1 MISWVRLMK
10 SKKDATL
17 FREIFDYDMP
27 DKMLQTLHG
36 LQRVDSYNLKAI
48 LIEDT
53 IISFDNMVKKI
64 SEGAE
69 KNEKKIV
76 KIVSK
81 ILDFGLNQRNKKG
94 QELKILT
101 TIQMLSR
108 LPISLAQL
116 NAENNSKKNKNEIR
130 QLLYSLYRS
139 KNLQKNICKCS
150 IDII

>member
-1 MISWVRLMK
+1 MK

-81 ILDFGLNQRNKKG
+81 ILDFGLNKRNKKG

-116 NAENNSKKNKNEIR
+116 NAGNNSKKNKNEIR

>member
-1 MISWVRLMK
+1 MK

-81 ILDFGLNQRNKKG
+81 ILDFGLNERNKKG

-116 NAENNSKKNKNEIR
+116 NAGNNSKK
-130 QLLYSLYRS
+130 
-139 KNLQKNICKCS
+139 
-150 IDII
+150 